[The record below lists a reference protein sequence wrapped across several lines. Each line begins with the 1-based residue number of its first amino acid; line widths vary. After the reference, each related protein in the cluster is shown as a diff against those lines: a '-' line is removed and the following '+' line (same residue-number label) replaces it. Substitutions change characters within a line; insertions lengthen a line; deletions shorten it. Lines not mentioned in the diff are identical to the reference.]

1 MRKSRFIRS
10 VAGMTGAVLASFCTA
25 ALADE
30 ATGKVVWVD
39 AKNSALLLECIANGC
54 KQIPS
59 AAVGETFTFSI
70 PDTLKG
76 GVAALKE
83 GQQITIAYEKTQQGS
98 YTVVELKP

>member
-1 MRKSRFIRS
+1 MRKSRFTSS
-10 VAGMTGAVLASFCTA
+10 VVGIAGAVLAMLSSS

-59 AAVGETFTFSI
+59 AAVGETFSFSI
-70 PDTLKG
+70 PEKLKAS
-76 GVAALKE
+76 AATLKE
-83 GQQITIAYEKTQQGS
+83 GQQITVAYEQAPQGG
-98 YTVVELKP
+98 YALVELKP

>member
-10 VAGMTGAVLASFCTA
+10 VAGMIGVLLASLCTA

-39 AKNSALLLECIANGC
+39 ARNSALLLECIADGC
-54 KQIPS
+54 KQIP
-59 AAVGETFTFSI
+59 AAAKGETFTFSI
-70 PDTLKG
+70 PEKLKAG
-76 GVAALKE
+76 AVALKE

-98 YTVVELKP
+98 YALVELKP